1 MFFSSKKLR
10 NDDIESFRSKRYRY
24 PDNKTPPLITLSI
37 RGKMRH
43 NFSQFP
49 RLYPQGFR
57 DPEEIRR
64 IYLWSGYRGHKFVR
78 WGIQGERRKK
88 IRRVASRMEA
98 KRWVFILDRYS
109 AGASG
114 YATASEN
121 HQGRTTLSTT
131 SPRVLLPVIF
141 PSFSVSLLCHLS
153 LFLLSFSFRVNV
165 LSSTC
170 ISDGVIPS
178 YFFSWQLK
186 WISIGLGCS
195 FLSSRNLASI
205 GIFGSGI
212 DPWFASKIFHFVLS
226 RVYYYP

>member
-1 MFFSSKKLR
+1 MIDRFETQSRVNLLNNQCFSFRRR

-64 IYLWSGYRGHKFVR
+64 IYLWSGYRGHKFAR
-78 WGIQGERRKK
+78 WRIQGERRKK

-98 KRWVFILDRYS
+98 ERWVFILDRYS

-131 SPRVLLPVIF
+131 SPRVLDSCPLFSPLFPFPFFVIF
-141 PSFSVSLLCHLS
+141 LYSSPPFPLQPM
-153 LFLLSFSFRVNV
+153 SFR
-165 LSSTC
+165 
-170 ISDGVIPS
+170 P
-178 YFFSWQLK
+178 
-186 WISIGLGCS
+186 
-195 FLSSRNLASI
+195 LA
-205 GIFGSGI
+205 
-212 DPWFASKIFHFVLS
+212 
-226 RVYYYP
+226 YPMA